1 MSSIDIHPST
11 IMDEILI
18 KTWRH
23 RTLHIPDYQRNYVWD
38 EEKIDDFWCDLVE
51 RKTLPFLWSF
61 IFKEEM
67 NDNNLDI
74 VDWQQRTITIA
85 IFLSALRNVSK
96 DYDLAFSKKVQE
108 YLEEGDL
115 TWWFTWNFFLECRS
129 NVQTYFVENILSYD
143 WDVKK
148 YKWPKIKKNQE
159 SIRNIQKN
167 YLYVVGLLTEYL
179 EWKNDKLQFLK
190 NILEK
195 ILTYE
200 IVVIKVKSDE
210 EAYVAFEIVNAWG
223 VKLENIDLLK
233 NLFIKESYWTPF
245 QDIVKKRRNE
255 MTENINE
262 ADTKWNVESFLKHF
276 RSARNWYIVWK
287 DLYVS
292 FKDLLKKNDTDVD
305 KVSVEL
311 LEDSKLYRE
320 FGSPE
325 WESFLD
331 RYDYNSQIIK
341 SLLAIKSFWVTQA
354 YILFLTVLRYK
365 NEIWDKRVRNI
376 FKLIEY
382 FHFIYS
388 IVWKWQANKVEKVYW
403 KYCKIFIEAIQNIK
417 ENELNE
423 SEWSDH
429 MSHKFNL
436 LRQELRNLL
445 NEYVPEEW
453 FITAFS
459 SLQLK
464 SQNKDIIR
472 YILSLYELSLTTWW
486 TEPNFEITNIEHIY
500 PQNENKQ
507 SETNNLVN
515 NIWNLVLLEKNLNS
529 KCGNEPLS
537 KKISVYKE
545 NNTFK
550 QVSEIVDYYE
560 HNEND
565 TRSEQ
570 YIQDRAKNMAKQ
582 IYSYVQAKIDKM

>member
-1 MSSIDIHPST
+1 M
-11 IMDEILI
+11 
-18 KTWRH
+18 
-23 RTLHIPDYQRNYVWD
+23 
-38 EEKIDDFWCDLVE
+38 
-51 RKTLPFLWSF
+51 
-61 IFKEEM
+61 
-67 NDNNLDI
+67 
-74 VDWQQRTITIA
+74 
-85 IFLSALRNVSK
+85 
-96 DYDLAFSKKVQE
+96 
-108 YLEEGDL
+108 
-115 TWWFTWNFFLECRS
+115 
-129 NVQTYFVENILSYD
+129 
-143 WDVKK
+143 
-148 YKWPKIKKNQE
+148 
-159 SIRNIQKN
+159 
-167 YLYVVGLLTEYL
+167 
-179 EWKNDKLQFLK
+179 
-190 NILEK
+190 
-195 ILTYE
+195 
-200 IVVIKVKSDE
+200 
-210 EAYVAFEIVNAWG
+210 
-223 VKLENIDLLK
+223 
-233 NLFIKESYWTPF
+233 
-245 QDIVKKRRNE
+245 
-255 MTENINE
+255 
-262 ADTKWNVESFLKHF
+262 
-276 RSARNWYIVWK
+276 
-287 DLYVS
+287 
-292 FKDLLKKNDTDVD
+292 
-305 KVSVEL
+305 
-311 LEDSKLYRE
+311 
-320 FGSPE
+320 
-325 WESFLD
+325 D